1 MRLRRVINK
10 FIGIK
15 DCIRLTIVK
24 WAEFIF
30 EAKTSERT
38 GSVEVNLI
46 FLNSRTDPVPT
57 FCRFFSHA

>member
-10 FIGIK
+10 FIRIQ
-15 DCIRLTIVK
+15 DCRRLAIVK

-38 GSVEVNLI
+38 GSVEWKLI
-46 FLNSRTDPVPT
+46 FFN
-57 FCRFFSHA
+57 